1 MRRWWP
7 LALALLLLAGC
18 APGAPGGEGG
28 QGIEGFVVSR
38 QPVCQFRGNV
48 RVPLLVLMAQAV
60 PTATQLPC
68 VDLDNLTAEWTVSD
82 VFVRNGRARFALDS
96 YRDVD
101 HHAVVVVLER
111 TCRFGKVTRVP
122 SDHPGIQ
129 RYQEVTEIR
138 SGRRF
143 RGAIYYLFRG
153 GCVTY
158 RLDFRGGEQARP
170 LGDVVLA
177 LGFVPRAE
185 VDAALRRDSGGRL
198 SLDPPGGGR

>member
-1 MRRWWP
+1 MRRP
-7 LALALLLLAGC
+7 LLPVLALLLAGC
-18 APGAPGGEGG
+18 TMGAPSG
-28 QGIEGFVVSR
+28 QGDSDVEGLVLSR
-38 QPVCQFRGNV
+38 QPVCEYRGDV

-68 VDLDNLTAEWTVSD
+68 VDLDNLTAEWSVTD
-82 VFVRNGRARFALDS
+82 IFVRKGRARFALDS
-96 YRDVD
+96 LRQLE
-101 HHAVVVVLER
+101 HHAVVVTLER
-111 TCRFGKVTRVP
+111 TCPFGRVTRVP

-129 RYQEVTEIR
+129 RYQEITEIR
-138 SGRRF
+138 SGREF

-177 LGFVPRAE
+177 LGFVPRDE
-185 VDAALRRDSGGRL
+185 VAAALRRDSGGRL